1 MNICEKK
8 DQKYPLTQIYFYLTK
23 GCNLRC
29 QHCWVAPQYQAPDQ
43 FYPSL
48 DLDLFQSIIQQAKPL
63 GLSSVKLT
71 GGEPLLHPNI
81 LEIIEIIRS
90 KGLLLSVE
98 TNGTLCTPRL
108 AEKIAKS
115 INPLVSVSLDGADA
129 ETHEWVRGVKG
140 SFELALEGIKN
151 LVKAGLKPQ
160 IIMTVMKHN
169 QEHLEPLIR
178 LAESLRAGSIK
189 FNLVQP
195 VAKGN
200 NLHTNDE
207 TLSIEE
213 LINLGQY
220 AENTLSTLT
229 DLPLYFDHP
238 PAFKA
243 LGKLFGTKGDDF
255 NVCGILNI
263 LGVLADGS
271 YALCGIGETI
281 PDLVFGHAA
290 KDHLVDIW
298 KKTPLLNELR
308 EGLPEKVEGICRN
321 CLMKKVCMGNCIALN
336 YHSTGNLWAP
346 FWYCEEAEKIGLF
359 PETRLCPVTL

>member
-1 MNICEKK
+1 MNVCENQS
-8 DQKYPLTQIYFYLTK
+8 QKYPLNQIYFYLTK

-29 QHCWVAPQYQAPDQ
+29 RHCWIATQYQSPDQ
-43 FYPSL
+43 SYPSL

-63 GLSSVKLT
+63 GLTSVKLT
-71 GGEPLLHPNI
+71 GGEPLLHPYIFEI
-81 LEIIEIIRS
+81 LEFIRS
-90 KGLLLSVE
+90 EELGLTME
-98 TNGTLCTPRL
+98 TNGTLCTPEL
-108 AEKIAKS
+108 AKEIAKS
-115 INPLVSVSLDGADA
+115 KNCNVSVSLDGADA

-140 SFELALEGIKN
+140 SFESAIEGIRN
-151 LVKAGLKPQ
+151 LVRAGLKPQ

-169 QEHLEPLIR
+169 QEHMEPLIR
-178 LAESLRAGSIK
+178 LVESLRAGSIK

-200 NLHTNDE
+200 HLHTMNE

-220 AENTLSTLT
+220 VETTLSTLT
-229 DLPLYFDHP
+229 DLPLDHP
-238 PAFKA
+238 PAFRA
-243 LGKLFGTKGDDF
+243 LGKLFGSEGKGLS
-255 NVCGILNI
+255 VCGILNI

-281 PDLVFGHAA
+281 PELVFGHAA
-290 KDHLVDIW
+290 KDHLADIW

-308 EGLPEKVEGICRN
+308 EGLPEKVEGICSN

-336 YHSTGNLWAP
+336 YYSTRNLWAP
-346 FWYCEEAEKIGLF
+346 FWYCEKAKEIGLF
-359 PETRLCPVTL
+359 PEIRLCPISL